1 MMSVGPMRKGKGW
14 MLMEVERRRK
24 VPRMMQV
31 YTTGLSRP
39 LNSALM
45 LLTCVSHY
53 VPEQLVIRTLLLQI
67 VWVLIFISRAQVLA
81 RPL

>member
-1 MMSVGPMRKGKGW
+1 

-24 VPRMMQV
+24 VPRMMAV
-31 YTTGLSRP
+31 NTTGLSRP

-67 VWVLIFISRAQVLA
+67 VWVLIFISEELKCWLA
-81 RPL
+81 RPLSKTTEQ